1 MNLDQV
7 LYTLKTEFPNK
18 AIDLSESLELIKEVL
33 NDTMNSINHRSND
46 AFTKRDFAARRQYDD
61 MAVFIHDYEQQI
73 DQFVATLSVEAIDL
87 VNEDDDTDEETE
99 KNKIP
104 NYADYMVDSNVEHT
118 LYENFTHKRPFAFR
132 INEKQLIEV
141 KTWQEML
148 KKTAELLLA
157 IDSEKFLAFEH
168 MSGMNGKKNK
178 YISTKQEGIRKPQ
191 LILDKVYIETHMS
204 GNGIRN
210 ILLKM
215 LKAYGFKATDY
226 KVYFRADYT
235 ELNQD

>member
-1 MNLDQV
+1 MNIDEV
-7 LYTLKTEFPNK
+7 LQTLKTEFPNK

-33 NDTMNSINHRSND
+33 NDTMNAINHKLND
-46 AFTKRDFAARRQYDD
+46 AFAKRDFNARRQYDD
-61 MAVFIHDYEQQI
+61 VALFIHDYEQKIVQL
-73 DQFVATLSVEAIDL
+73 VSTLDVEAVDVI
-87 VNEDDDTDEETE
+87 NAEDTDEEAE

-104 NYADYMVDSNVEHT
+104 NYADYMVDFNVEHT

-132 INEKQLIEV
+132 INERQLIEV
-141 KTWQEML
+141 RTWQEML
-148 KKTAELLLA
+148 KKTAELLLT

-168 MSGMNGKKNK
+168 MPGMNGKKNK
-178 YISTKQEGIRKPQ
+178 YISTKQQGIRKPQ

-235 ELNQD
+235 ELNQE